1 MTLSREQELWA
12 IALWVERNHGENGWL
27 HIAQEQDRLLG
38 SGDFEGVKLWRA
50 VGQRFEKLVKSQP
63 GSDAS
68 AQ

>member
-12 IALWVERNHGENGWL
+12 MALWVERQHGENGWL
-27 HIAQEQDRLLG
+27 HIAQEQDRLLA

-50 VGQRFEKLVKSQP
+50 VGQRFESLDNSKS